1 MSKDNTNEEKIIDL
15 TVAEATAI
23 VEDRKATEAVAK
35 SKAEHT
41 ALNDKLKAF
50 NANMAQAYRVLL
62 EDRGN
67 AKKRLYDE
75 VILKEFQHFF
85 DLRANGKEAEKVL
98 ARSAISQMSRA
109 LRTATDLKAKKA
121 KLWSKNHS
129 ISCNTIGND
138 GKAKLDI
145 KNHET
150 EAEKTARIAKEAEA
164 QKEAEAKKV
173 YDSAVTYSEA
183 VSNWSLEDLKFIE
196 AQLKAKFE
204 LEKKKQKWELNEN
217 SEVIALAS

>member
-1 MSKDNTNEEKIIDL
+1 MKKDNTNEEKIEL

-35 SKAEHT
+35 SKTEHI
-41 ALNDKLKAF
+41 ALNEKLKAF

-62 EDRGN
+62 ADRGN

-85 DLRANGKEAEKVL
+85 DIRANGKEAEKVL

-109 LRTATDLKAKKA
+109 LRTATDLKARNA
-121 KLWSKNHS
+121 KLWDKDHS

-138 GKAKLDI
+138 GKAKLEV
-145 KNHET
+145 KPHET
-150 EAEKTARIAKEAEA
+150 EAEKTARLAKEA
-164 QKEAEAKKV
+164 AEAKKV

-183 VSNWSLEDLKFIE
+183 VKNWSLEDLKFIE

-204 LEKKKQKWELNEN
+204 LEKNKQKWELNES
-217 SEVIALAS
+217 SEVVALAS

>member
-1 MSKDNTNEEKIIDL
+1 MSKDNQNEEKIIEL

-23 VEDRKATEAVAK
+23 VEDRKATEAIAK
-35 SKAEHT
+35 SKADHT
-41 ALNDKLKAF
+41 ALNEKLKGF
-50 NANMAQAYRVLL
+50 NQNMAQAFRVLL
-62 EDRGN
+62 IDRGQ
-67 AKKRLYDE
+67 AKKRIYDE

-85 DLRANGKEAEKVL
+85 DIRQNGKESEKAL
-98 ARSAISQMSRA
+98 ARVAIAQLSRA
-109 LRTATDLKAKKA
+109 LRTATDLKAKNA
-121 KLWSKNHS
+121 KLWSKDHS

-145 KNHET
+145 TAHET

-183 VSNWSLEDLKFIE
+183 VTNWNLQDLKFIE